1 MLPLSEFF
9 PHRFWSINTSF
20 ILRRNIRMQSIER
33 EVRQFVIDN
42 FVLAAGNGEFSSTDS
57 FLETGL
63 LDSMG
68 ILNLV
73 EFVREKYSISIADEE
88 LVPEHWDS
96 VRQVVGFVHN
106 RLAAANPPAQGNKM
120 QSVAQDS

>member
-1 MLPLSEFF
+1 
-9 PHRFWSINTSF
+9 
-20 ILRRNIRMQSIER
+20 MQSIER

-73 EFVREKYSISIADEE
+73 EFVREKYSIAIADEE

-96 VRQVVGFVHN
+96 VRQVVGFVQN
-106 RLAAANPPAQGNKM
+106 KLAAANPSAQGDKM
-120 QSVAQDS
+120 QPVAQDS

>member
-1 MLPLSEFF
+1 
-9 PHRFWSINTSF
+9 
-20 ILRRNIRMQSIER
+20 MQSIER

-42 FVLAAGNGEFSSTDS
+42 FVLTAGNGEFSSTDS

-73 EFVREKYSISIADEE
+73 EFVREKYSIAIADEE

-96 VRQVVGFVHN
+96 VHQVVGFVQN
-106 RLAAANPPAQGNKM
+106 KLTASNPPAQGAKM
-120 QSVAQDS
+120 QPVAQDS

>member
-1 MLPLSEFF
+1 
-9 PHRFWSINTSF
+9 
-20 ILRRNIRMQSIER
+20 MQQIEQ
-33 EVRQFVIDN
+33 EVRQFVVDN
-42 FVLAAGNGEFSSTDS
+42 FLLTAGDGQFSNTDS

-73 EFVREKYSISIADEE
+73 EFVRQHYAIQIEDEE

-96 VRQVVGFVHN
+96 VLQIAEFV
-106 RLAAANPPAQGNKM
+106 QKKM
-120 QSVAQDS
+120 GAISPQRVESPTS